1 MSYGFLDKAMIFIAV
16 LAVCLLLA
24 VSIFSGRAAAQS
36 AAVDDTTKLADQII
50 DCAGLSERGERLQCF
65 DEIAA
70 PLVGIE
76 EPTTDGAGE
85 ALHSFTGKD
94 DWDSQVL
101 EVDKPWR
108 LVWQN
113 QGSLLTVELRS
124 EQGELLD
131 VIGNQ
136 IGKGGGRSE
145 SLDPGSYTLA
155 VRGLGGWRVQVVSE
169 AER

>member
-1 MSYGFLDKAMIFIAV
+1 MSYGFLDKAMTLVAA
-16 LAVCLLLA
+16 LAVCILLA
-24 VSIFSGRAAAQS
+24 MTLLGGRAAAQS
-36 AAVDDTTKLADQII
+36 AAADDTTKLADQII
-50 DCAGLSERGERLQCF
+50 DCAGLSQNDERLRCY
-65 DEIAA
+65 DELAE

-76 EPTTDGAGE
+76 EPTADGVGQ

-94 DWDSQVL
+94 DWDSEVL

-113 QGSLLTVELRS
+113 QGSLLTVELRND
-124 EQGELLD
+124 QGELLD

-169 AER
+169 AQR

>member
-1 MSYGFLDKAMIFIAV
+1 MSYGFLDKAMTLVAA
-16 LAVCLLLA
+16 LGVCILLA
-24 VSIFSGRAAAQS
+24 MTLLGGRAAAQS
-36 AAVDDTTKLADQII
+36 AAADDTTKLADQII
-50 DCAGLSERGERLQCF
+50 DCAGLSQNDERLRCY
-65 DEIAA
+65 DELAE

-76 EPTTDGAGE
+76 EPTADGVGQ

-94 DWDSQVL
+94 DWDSEVL

-113 QGSLLTVELRS
+113 QGSLLTVELRND
-124 EQGELLD
+124 QGELLD

-169 AER
+169 AQR

>member
-1 MSYGFLDKAMIFIAV
+1 MSYGFLDKALLFIAI
-16 LAVCLLLA
+16 LAACLLLTMTVLSA
-24 VSIFSGRAAAQS
+24 RAAAQS
-36 AAVDDTTKLADQII
+36 AAADDTTKLADQII
-50 DCAGLSERGERLQCF
+50 DCAGLSENAERLRCF
-65 DEIAA
+65 DELAE
-70 PLVGIE
+70 PLVGID
-76 EPTTDGAGE
+76 EPLSDGAGQ

-94 DWDSQVL
+94 DWDSEVL

-169 AER
+169 ADR

>member
-1 MSYGFLDKAMIFIAV
+1 MSYGFLDRV
-16 LAVCLLLA
+16 LLLVAILATCLLLA
-24 VSIFSGRAAAQS
+24 MSLLSGRAAAQS
-36 AAVDDTTKLADQII
+36 GASDDTTKLADQII
-50 DCAGLSERGERLQCF
+50 DCAGLDESTERLRCY
-65 DEIAA
+65 DELAA

-76 EPTTDGAGE
+76 EPTADGAGE
-85 ALHSFTGKD
+85 TLHRFTGKD
-94 DWDSQVL
+94 DWDSEVL
-101 EVDKPWR
+101 EVEKPWR

-145 SLDPGSYTLA
+145 RLAPGSYTLA
-155 VRGLGGWRVQVVSE
+155 VRGLGGWRVQVVSD
-169 AER
+169 AAQ

>member
-1 MSYGFLDKAMIFIAV
+1 MSYGFLDKIMALIAV
-16 LAVCLLLA
+16 LAVCILLA
-24 VSIFSGRAAAQS
+24 VTLLSGRAAAQS
-36 AAVDDTTKLADQII
+36 AAADDTTKLADQII
-50 DCAGLSERGERLQCF
+50 DCAGLSENAERLRCY
-65 DEIAA
+65 DELAE

-76 EPTTDGAGE
+76 EPTADGSGQ

-94 DWDSQVL
+94 DWDSEVL

-124 EQGELLD
+124 EQGELID

-169 AER
+169 ARR

>member
-1 MSYGFLDKAMIFIAV
+1 M
-16 LAVCLLLA
+16 
-24 VSIFSGRAAAQS
+24 
-36 AAVDDTTKLADQII
+36 
-50 DCAGLSERGERLQCF
+50 
-65 DEIAA
+65 
-70 PLVGIE
+70 
-76 EPTTDGAGE
+76 
-85 ALHSFTGKD
+85 HSFTGKD

-124 EQGELLD
+124 EQDELLD

-145 SLDPGSYTLA
+145 SLEPGSYRLA

>member
-1 MSYGFLDKAMIFIAV
+1 MSYSFLDKAVAFIAL
-16 LAVCLLLA
+16 LAVCLLVAMTML
-24 VSIFSGRAAAQS
+24 SGRAAAQ
-36 AAVDDTTKLADQII
+36 AAADDDTTRLADQII
-50 DCAGLSERGERLQCF
+50 DCAGLSENGERLQCY
-65 DEIAA
+65 DKLAA
-70 PLVGIE
+70 PLIGIE
-76 EPTTDGAGE
+76 EPTAPGGGR

-94 DWDSQVL
+94 DWDSEVL

-124 EQGELLD
+124 EQNELLD

-145 SLDPGSYTLA
+145 SLAPGSYRLA
-155 VRGLGGWRVQVVSE
+155 VRGLGAWRVQVVSE
-169 AER
+169 AAR

>member
-1 MSYGFLDKAMIFIAV
+1 MSYGFLDKVMLFIAV

-24 VSIFSGRAAAQS
+24 VSLFTGRAAAQ
-36 AAVDDTTKLADQII
+36 AAADDDTTKLADQII
-50 DCAGLSERGERLQCF
+50 DCAGLSEKGERLQCF
-65 DEIAA
+65 DEFAA
-70 PLVGIE
+70 PLMGID
-76 EPTTDGAGE
+76 EPEVPGSSR

-113 QGSLLTVELRS
+113 QGSLLTVELRT
-124 EQGELLD
+124 EQDELLD

-145 SLDPGSYTLA
+145 SLEPGSYRLA

>member
-1 MSYGFLDKAMIFIAV
+1 MSYGFIDKVMLFIAV

-24 VSIFSGRAAAQS
+24 VSVFSGRTVAQS
-36 AAVDDTTKLADQII
+36 AADDDTTKLADQII
-50 DCAGLSERGERLQCF
+50 DCAGLSESGERLRCF

-70 PLVGIE
+70 PLMGIDE
-76 EPTTDGAGE
+76 TETPGSRRAM
-85 ALHSFTGKD
+85 HSFTGKD

-124 EQGELLD
+124 EQDELLD

-145 SLDPGSYTLA
+145 SLEPGSYRLA